1 MNTVAMDPT
10 HYDKLDLPIA
20 EFRALGDKLLDL
32 AAQWLASESGASV
45 LERPGGPELAALFA
59 QPPPEQGIDDDALL
73 VELRDKVMRHS
84 RHNGH
89 PRQFAHVCASPDPV
103 GALADLL
110 VSILNQNV
118 TAWRS
123 APAAVTVE
131 RQVLRW
137 LDALVGFDGG
147 GHGQLLGGG
156 SAANLHA
163 VGAAL
168 ARALHRH
175 PHASR
180 GQLVL
185 YTSRETHLSLAKAAH
200 FVGVGHVRALPV
212 DAQRRLPESALRE
225 AIDADRAAGLVPMMA
240 VGSAGTANA
249 GSIDPLVDLAAVCG
263 QAGVWFHVDGAYGAP
278 AAMTPGH
285 AFLREGFAL
294 ADSLSLDPHKWMFAP
309 FDTGALLVRDPHDLR
324 EAYAETSE
332 YITVTETDPLEAHA
346 FFDHGMELSRRFR
359 ALKLW
364 MMFKLR
370 GVDVYRQAIAAN
382 IALRET
388 LDARIDGEPE
398 LELLASGLS
407 ISCFRYRTAG
417 ADAESLDRINAR
429 IQARLMATGEIALSP
444 TTLDGRYSLR
454 ACIVNFRTRRADIDW
469 LVERVLEF
477 GREAVR
483 AQSVPNL
490 SP

>member
-1 MNTVAMDPT
+1 MDPRR
-10 HYDKLDLPIA
+10 YDTLDLPVA
-20 EFRALGDKLLDL
+20 DFRALGDKLLDL
-32 AAQWLASESGASV
+32 AARWLASESDASL
-45 LERPGGPELAALFA
+45 LERPGGAELAALFA
-59 QPPPEQGIDDDALL
+59 QTPPEQGIDDDALL
-73 VELRDKVMRHS
+73 ADLRDKVLRHS

-131 RQVLRW
+131 REVLRW

-147 GHGQLLGGG
+147 GNGLFLGGG

-168 ARALHRH
+168 TRALHRH
-175 PHASR
+175 PGASR
-180 GQLVL
+180 AQLVL

-200 FVGVGHVRALPV
+200 FIGVGHVRALPV
-212 DAQRRLPESALRE
+212 DAERRLPAGVLRE
-225 AIDADRAAGLVPMMA
+225 AIDTDRNAGLVPMMA

-249 GSIDPLVDLAAVCG
+249 GSIDPLVDLAAVCRE
-263 QAGVWFHVDGAYGAP
+263 AGIWFHVDGAYGAP
-278 AAMTPGH
+278 AAMTAGH
-285 AFLREGFAL
+285 AFLRDGFAL
-294 ADSLSLDPHKWMFAP
+294 ADSLSLDPHKWLFAP
-309 FDTGALLVRDPHDLR
+309 FDTGVLLVRDAQDLR

-370 GVDVYRQAIAAN
+370 GVDVYRQAIADN

-388 LDARIDGEPE
+388 LDMRIDGEPE
-398 LELLASGLS
+398 LERLASGLS
-407 ISCFRYRTAG
+407 ISCFRYRAEG
-417 ADAESLDRINAR
+417 ADPESLDRINAR
-429 IQARLMATGEIALSP
+429 IQARLMATGGIALSP
-444 TTLDGRYSLR
+444 TKLDGRYSLR
-454 ACIVNFRTRRADIDW
+454 VCIVNFRTRRADIDW
-469 LVERVLEF
+469 LVERVLAF
-477 GREAVR
+477 GRDAARERPAGK
-483 AQSVPNL
+483 S
-490 SP
+490 ST

>member
-1 MNTVAMDPT
+1 METNR
-10 HYDKLDLPIA
+10 YDTLDLSTA

-32 AAQWLASESGASV
+32 AVQWLAEETGASV
-45 LERPGGPELAALFA
+45 LERPGGAELAASFA
-59 QPPPEQGIDDDALL
+59 GPPPEQGIDDAALL
-73 VELRDKVMRHS
+73 AELRDKVMRHS

-147 GHGQLLGGG
+147 GHGLLLGGG

-163 VGAAL
+163 VGAAV
-168 ARALHRH
+168 AQALHRQ
-175 PHASR
+175 PDASR
-180 GQLVL
+180 DQLVL

-212 DAQRRLPESALRE
+212 DAQRRLPAETLRK
-225 AIDADRAAGLVPMMA
+225 AIEADRKAGLVPMMA
-240 VGSAGTANA
+240 AGSAGTANA
-249 GSIDPLVDLAAVCG
+249 GSIDPLVELAAVCRD
-263 QAGVWFHVDGAYGAP
+263 AGAWFHVDGAYGAP

-294 ADSLSLDPHKWMFAP
+294 ADSLSLDPHKWLFAP
-309 FDTGALLVRDPHDLR
+309 FDTGVLLVRDPQALR
-324 EAYAETSE
+324 AAYAETSE

-382 IALRET
+382 ITLREI
-388 LDARIDGEPE
+388 LDARIDAEPE
-398 LELLASGLS
+398 LERLASGLS
-407 ISCFRYRTAG
+407 ISCFRYRPAG
-417 ADAESLDRINAR
+417 ADAETLDRINAR

-454 ACIVNFRTRRADIDW
+454 VCIVNFRTRQADIDW
-469 LVERVLEF
+469 LVERVLAF
-477 GREAVR
+477 GREASESGPGASSRRR
-483 AQSVPNL
+483 AQ
-490 SP
+490 

>member
-1 MNTVAMDPT
+1 MDT
-10 HYDKLDLPIA
+10 NLRGTLDLPPA
-20 EFRALGDKLLDL
+20 DFRTLGAGLLDL
-32 AAQWLASESGASV
+32 AAEWLAAEPDAPV
-45 LERPGGPELAALFA
+45 LERRSGSELAALFA
-59 QPPPEQGIDDDALL
+59 EPPPEQGIDDAALL
-73 VELRDKVMRHS
+73 AELRDKVLRYS

-131 RQVLRW
+131 REVLRW
-137 LDALVGFDGG
+137 LDALVGFEGEGDGL
-147 GHGQLLGGG
+147 LLGGG

-163 VGAAL
+163 VGAAV
-168 ARALHRH
+168 ARALQRQ
-175 PHASR
+175 PQATR
-180 GQLVL
+180 ERLVL

-212 DAQRRLPESALRE
+212 DAERRLAPEVLRNVIE
-225 AIDADRAAGLVPMMA
+225 ADRNAGLVPTMA

-249 GSIDPLVDLAAVCG
+249 GSIDPLVDLAAVCRA
-263 QAGVWFHVDGAYGAP
+263 AGVWFHVDGAYGAP

-285 AFLREGFAL
+285 AFLRAGFAL
-294 ADSLSLDPHKWMFAP
+294 ADSLSLDPHKWLFAP
-309 FDTGALLVRDPHDLR
+309 FDTGVLLVRDPQALR
-324 EAYAETSE
+324 DAYSETSE

-370 GVDVYRQAIAAN
+370 GVHTYRQAIADN
-382 IALRET
+382 IALREY
-388 LDARIDGEPE
+388 LDERIDAEPE
-398 LELLASGLS
+398 LERLASGLS
-407 ISCFRYRTAG
+407 ISCFRHRAAG
-417 ADAESLDRINAR
+417 ADAASLDRINAR
-429 IQARLMATGEIALSP
+429 IQARLLATGEIALSP

-454 ACIVNFRTRRADIDW
+454 VCIVNFRTRRADVDW
-469 LVERVLEF
+469 LVERVLAF
-477 GREAVR
+477 GREA
-483 AQSVPNL
+483 AAED
-490 SP
+490 SPTIVGID